1 MNKQKLNFINGGI
14 KMNSKKFIDTLLN
27 EIENNADSFIENMK
41 NYNEGN
47 NNNTFCHW
55 VEIFV
60 AWMEWEHGDCE
71 DSYGDDYEEE
81 EL

>member
-1 MNKQKLNFINGGI
+1 
-14 KMNSKKFIDTLLN
+14 
-27 EIENNADSFIENMK
+27 MK